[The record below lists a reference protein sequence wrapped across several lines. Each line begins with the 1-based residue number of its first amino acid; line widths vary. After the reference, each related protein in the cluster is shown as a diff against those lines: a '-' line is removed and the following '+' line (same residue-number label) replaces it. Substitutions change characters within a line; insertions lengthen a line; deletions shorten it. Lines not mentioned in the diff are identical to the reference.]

1 MHRHRN
7 SELVHRSDAIG
18 VAVGGKSHQGLA
30 LKHAKFQATEIAVD
44 WFRIHSAK
52 ERVAIGAYSFN
63 LKRRAA
69 EEVLNPVPACSM
81 HRIDD
86 YNRRRSAQSIEI
98 DIRSD
103 LCLVD
108 RKSTRLNSSH

>member
-52 ERVAIGAYSFN
+52 SGSRLARIVSILSAAPLRKFSTQYPPAPCIGSTITTDADLRNRSRSIYEAICA
-63 LKRRAA
+63 L
-69 EEVLNPVPACSM
+69 
-81 HRIDD
+81 
-86 YNRRRSAQSIEI
+86 
-98 DIRSD
+98 
-103 LCLVD
+103 
-108 RKSTRLNSSH
+108 